1 MDTFEIIAWFIFVIV
16 ISLLFF
22 AAFGNSKYSESSIDE
37 YMEKLIAEERGR
49 GNGPT

>member
-1 MDTFEIIAWFIFVIV
+1 MDTFEIIAWFVFVIV

-37 YMEKLIAEERGR
+37 YMENLIAEERGR
-49 GNGPT
+49 GNGPA